1 MLLIHLFLNIAIVLA
16 LALGVAIR
24 VYFHFVKEH
33 KTDREPD
40 TEPDTDTE
48 ETAEKEYQMAI
59 WLRGELLGVLEMV
72 PGIDKTVAIQLNHIG
87 IYTTFQ
93 LLGEYMKMKTKNI
106 THEEHAIR
114 YCKWLNQLNIKG
126 LRANWVTSAISWAAI
141 SRMPRLL
148 DP

>member
-87 IYTTFQ
+87 IYTTTV
-93 LLGEYMKMKTKNI
+93 GRIHENENEEYN
-106 THEEHAIR
+106 
-114 YCKWLNQLNIKG
+114 
-126 LRANWVTSAISWAAI
+126 S
-141 SRMPRLL
+141 
-148 DP
+148 